1 MIGFLESRSPWNI
14 IFFLAKKIPLN
25 PPFVKGG
32 ICPQGG
38 FLLFEKAC
46 PEPSRREG
54 QGEILDKSDEKQ

>member
-25 PPFVKGG
+25 LPFVKGG
-32 ICPQGG
+32 ICPEGG
-38 FLLFEKAC
+38 FPLFEK
-46 PEPSRREG
+46 EG